1 MKQLQN
7 SVSGEIVVQSN
18 YLHLQGFTYKSPI
31 TYLLQALYYKT
42 GTLNRELGVYLFT
55 VQDFNGSLILALI

>member
-55 VQDFNGSLILALI
+55 V